1 MIYMVMKDKNHQ
13 EVQDLETLNLIFIMH
28 KMSLDTFLKTILLM
42 MIFLKVFLVVNK
54 NKILLQDLEVEVSV
68 LLKMTHFFQVDL
80 VQN

>member
-1 MIYMVMKDKNHQ
+1 MKDRNHL
-13 EVQDLETLNLIFIMH
+13 EAQDLETLNLIFIMH
-28 KMSLDTFLKTILLM
+28 KMCLDTFLKTILLM